1 MIQSNVKYLWQD
13 VVCQYWPWAERAALS
28 TPASL
33 QMKPCLPAMH
43 AKAHTWHCQ
52 VPQTFDKGIANIAKF
67 LTTCIYINTYYIHIC
82 TYNYICVCISK
93 LRMYSARFV
102 GIVEWTLTNR
112 ISCWSRGGH

>member
-67 LTTCIYINTYYIHIC
+67 NSHHLYIHKYILY
-82 TYNYICVCISK
+82 TY
-93 LRMYSARFV
+93 MY
-102 GIVEWTLTNR
+102 LQLHM
-112 ISCWSRGGH
+112 CMYK